1 MYNKKLPNLEDCSI
15 AIIGLGYVGLPLAI
29 KISQQNICLL
39 TKKPLKREVIAFDI
53 NTSRINELKE
63 GFDRNKIFSEKELKS
78 SKNIIFSDDKKILI
92 NSDVFIITVP
102 TPIDKDNNPNLK
114 FLKEASITVGES
126 IKRSKGKGSNKIIIY
141 ESTVYPGVTEEI
153 CIPIIEKNSGFSF
166 NSKKNLDTFY
176 CGYSPERINPGDTKH
191 TINTVVKITSGC
203 NLLIASWI
211 DKFYGSF
218 IEAGTF
224 KATSIKVAEAAK
236 IIENTQR
243 DINIALVNELSMLF
257 KKINIDTQEVLEAA
271 CTKWNFHNYV
281 PGLVGGHCIGVDP
294 YYLTYKAQQIGFNT
308 NLISAGRVI
317 NDYMHKYLFN
327 QIISQINKEKDKTI
341 LALGISYKSN
351 CSDIRNSQLI
361 ILIRNLKKKG
371 LKITLVDPNVD
382 KEKVFE
388 ETGLETLD
396 TVPKNKKYSII
407 LFGLCHKQFENLSK
421 DNFKKYCFQNTKI
434 FDLTNKIKGENIIHL

>member
-1 MYNKKLPNLEDCSI
+1 MYNKKLPNLENCSV

-29 KISQQNICLL
+29 KISQQNICLI
-39 TKKPLKREVIAFDI
+39 TKKTIHRKVIAFDI
-53 NTSRINELKE
+53 NCSRINELKE

-78 SKNIIFSDDKKILI
+78 IKNIIFSDDKKLLL
-92 NSDVFIITVP
+92 NCDVFIVTVP

-153 CIPIIEKNSGFSF
+153 CIPIIEKNSGFLLD
-166 NSKKNLDTFY
+166 SKKNLDTFY

-191 TINTVVKITSGC
+191 TINTIVKITSGC
-203 NLLIASWI
+203 NLVIASWI

-317 NDYMHKYLFN
+317 NDYMHKYLFE
-327 QIISQINKEKDKTI
+327 QIIAQINEKKDKTI

-351 CSDIRNSQLI
+351 CCDIRNSQLI

-382 KEKVFE
+382 KQKVFE
-388 ETGLETLD
+388 ETGLETRD
-396 TVPKNKKYSII
+396 TIPKNKKYSII
-407 LFGLCHKQFENLSK
+407 LFGLDHKQFKNLSK
-421 DNFKKYCFQNTKI
+421 DNFKKNCFKNTII
-434 FDLTNKIKGENIIHL
+434 FDLTNKIKGENIIHF

>member
-1 MYNKKLPNLEDCSI
+1 MYNKKLPNLEDCTV

-39 TKKPLKREVIAFDI
+39 TKKPIQRKIIAFDI
-53 NTSRINELKE
+53 NSSRINELRE
-63 GFDRNKIFSEKELKS
+63 GIDRNKIFAKKELKNIQ
-78 SKNIIFSDDKKILI
+78 NIIFSDDKELLI
-92 NSDVFIITVP
+92 NCDVLIVTVP
-102 TPIDKDNNPNLK
+102 TPIDEENNPNLE

-126 IKRSKGKGSNKIIIY
+126 IKSGKGKGSNKIVIY

-153 CIPIIEKNSGFSF
+153 CVPIIEKKSGLLID
-166 NSKKNLDTFY
+166 SKNNLNTFY

-191 TINTVVKITSGC
+191 NINTIVKITSGC
-203 NLLIASWI
+203 NLVIASWI

-294 YYLTYKAQQIGFNT
+294 YYLTYKAKQIGFDT

-317 NDYMHKYLFN
+317 NDYMHKYLFQ
-327 QIISQINKEKDKTI
+327 QIISEIKKQKNNHI
-341 LALGISYKSN
+341 LVLGISYKSN

-407 LFGLCHKQFENLSK
+407 LFGLDHKQFRNLSK
-421 DNFKKYCFQNTKI
+421 DNFEKYRFENTVI
-434 FDLTNKIKGENIIHL
+434 FDLTNKIKGGNIIHF